1 MIASP
6 WSEGAQAVSPE
17 LFGQKSETPSFIFAR
32 WKEHSMKRV
41 HRGDRLLIAI
51 LVAVAALSASLVSPL
66 SAAAQD
72 STSALERGWR
82 TGYSDGYQSGYA
94 DSVEK
99 ASPDFKS
106 KDDYQRADRA
116 YAQTYGP
123 LEDYRD
129 GYQQGFEI
137 GYSAGYERR
146 GFDSTVPTG
155 LKRRGTTTQAATQ
168 TSTTPVDDND
178 DSSSSSS
185 SSSSNTI
192 SVQTTTGTRG
202 GALFIPRDTVMRVE
216 LLTNLSTEA
225 SQEGDRFQARVIEP
239 AEFEGAMVDGRVRR
253 VKRPGRVKGTSEL
266 QLSFEQIRMPDNRF
280 TNLNAQVIEVV
291 DTPGT
296 GGNGTGDVD
305 EEGGV
310 KGKDSSR
317 RDVVKIGTSSAIGAI
332 IGAIAGGGKGAAI
345 GAAIGGAAGTGGVMT
360 QRGNDIYLMRG
371 QQLRIRTN
379 SDTRIN

>member
-1 MIASP
+1 
-6 WSEGAQAVSPE
+6 
-17 LFGQKSETPSFIFAR
+17 
-32 WKEHSMKRV
+32 MKRV
-41 HRGDRLLIAI
+41 NRGSRLLVAI
-51 LVAVAALSASLVSPL
+51 LMVLMALPAASIVSPL
-66 SAAAQD
+66 TASAQD
-72 STSALERGWR
+72 SNGALERGWR
-82 TGYSDGYQSGYA
+82 TGYSDGYQAGYA

-99 ASPDFKS
+99 AQPDFRS

-123 LEDYRD
+123 LADYRD

-146 GFDSTVPTG
+146 TFDSTVPTG
-155 LKRRGTTTQAATQ
+155 LKRRGTTQASTQ
-168 TSTTPVDDND
+168 TTTQSSTAPVND
-178 DSSSSSS
+178 DDESSSSSS
-185 SSSSNTI
+185 SSDSNT
-192 SVQTTTGTRG
+192 VNVPTNTGARG
-202 GALFIPRDTVMRVE
+202 GTVFIPRDTVMRVE

-239 AEFEGAMVDGRVRR
+239 TQFEGAIVDGRVRR

-280 TNLNAQVIEVV
+280 ANLNAQVIEVV

-310 KGKDSSR
+310 KGKDTSK

-345 GAAIGGAAGTGGVMT
+345 GAAIGGAIGTGGVMT
-360 QRGNDIYLMRG
+360 QRGHDIYLMRG

>member
-1 MIASP
+1 ML
-6 WSEGAQAVSPE
+6 V
-17 LFGQKSETPSFIFAR
+17 
-32 WKEHSMKRV
+32 
-41 HRGDRLLIAI
+41 AI
-51 LVAVAALSASLVSPL
+51 LVAVAALPAAGITLPL
-66 SAAAQD
+66 ATVAAQD

-82 TGYSDGYQSGYA
+82 TGYSDGYQAGYA

-99 ASPDFKS
+99 ATPDFKS

-123 LEDYRD
+123 VEDYRD

-155 LKRRGTTTQAATQ
+155 LKRRGTTQAAAP
-168 TSTTPVDDND
+168 SNTPPVNDNNDND
-178 DSSSSSS
+178 ESSSTS
-185 SSSSNTI
+185 SSSSNT
-192 SVQTTTGTRG
+192 VNVPTNTRSGG
-202 GALFIPRDTVMRVE
+202 GAVLIPRDTVMRVE

-239 AEFEGAMVDGRVRR
+239 AEFEGAVVDGRVRR

-266 QLSFEQIRMPDNRF
+266 QLAIEQIRMPDNRF
-280 TNLNAQVIEVV
+280 ATLNAQVIEVV
-291 DTPGT
+291 DTPGS
-296 GGNGTGDVD
+296 GGSGAGDVD

-310 KGKDSSR
+310 KGKDTSR

-345 GAAIGGAAGTGGVMT
+345 GAAIGGAVGTGGVMT
-360 QRGNDIYLMRG
+360 QRGNDIYLPRG

-379 SDTRIN
+379 SDTHIN